1 MAPRYRVTLTEQERK
16 DLEALTHNGKIGA
29 KKFIYARAL
38 LLCDAGPE
46 GPAWTVADVA
56 DALGVTSRTIEHLK
70 QRFVEEGIE
79 AALERKPREKP
90 PREVIFDGAF
100 EARLIALACSDAPEG
115 YDRWTVRLL
124 ADKAV
129 ELKFASSVSHMTV
142 QRVLKKTNLSL
153 LGIWR
158 SDWTFITRPM
168 AQYGG
173 DRAQRSERSMPQSS
187 DRRDGDHASRGRGL
201 ATSPQQQHEKN

>member
-16 DLEALTHNGKIGA
+16 DLEALTRNGKTAA

-46 GPAWTVADVA
+46 GPAWAVADVA

-100 EARLIALACSDAPEG
+100 EARLIALACSDTPEG

-124 ADKAV
+124 ADKVV

-153 LGIWR
+153 TSANTGKSR
-158 SDWTFITRPM
+158 HKG
-168 AQYGG
+168 AQP
-173 DRAQRSERSMPQSS
+173 S
-187 DRRDGDHASRGRGL
+187 
-201 ATSPQQQHEKN
+201 